1 MAKNK
6 ANKGFLYGLLA
17 GGVVGSV
24 TALLFAP
31 KSGRELRKDIADG
44 AQQVGE
50 QTVRI
55 AGQVGE
61 STTRLAKQV
70 ASGGAAIADKA
81 KETTSN
87 VIDSVRNWKR
97 GEERSERLEVNQEVA
112 AGQEENEE
120 ATERT
125 TIS

>member
-17 GGVVGSV
+17 GGVVGSL

-31 KSGRELRKDIADG
+31 KSGKELRQDIADG

-50 QTVRI
+50 QTARI

-70 ASGGAAIADKA
+70 GSGASAIADKA

-97 GEERSERLEVNQEVA
+97 GEDLPERLEINEEVA
-112 AGQEENEE
+112 VAKEEEKE
-120 ATERT
+120 LT
-125 TIS
+125 TIG